1 VSVIDELSHKTLPP
15 TNSFLSIQAGNV
27 VLSAVKKAESGRFII
42 LRFYEIQGTKAETP
56 VTFLGKQQDFH
67 ETDLL
72 EQELRSP
79 NEQILHM
86 NPYEIKTIK
95 LQTETRQGEK

>member
-1 VSVIDELSHKTLPP
+1 MTHPLLPVSVIDELSHKTLPP

-72 EQELRSP
+72 
-79 NEQILHM
+79 
-86 NPYEIKTIK
+86 
-95 LQTETRQGEK
+95 